1 MAQIA
6 IFTSGHSR
14 GSNFLAI
21 YNYILANKLPITIRY
36 LLVTDFT
43 SPVARLASERG
54 IPVMCYADKSVKIND
69 YLVNLCQKH
78 PVDLIALCGFMRK
91 LGSAFFEAVS
101 TPVVNIHPALL
112 PKYGG
117 KGMFG
122 MNVHKAVFANGEK
135 VSGATVHFVNE
146 HYDAG
151 SIISQKECDI
161 SHCQSP
167 EEIATHVLKIEH
179 EIYPKAIEKL
189 ICMQKRGKTS

>member
-1 MAQIA
+1 MKQLA

-21 YNYILANKLPITIRY
+21 YNYILENKLPINIRY

-43 SPVARLASERG
+43 SPVASLATERG
-54 IPVMCYADKSVKIND
+54 IPVICYADKNIKIND
-69 YLVNLCQKH
+69 YLIDLCQKH

-91 LGSAFFEAVS
+91 LGSAFFEHITA
-101 TPVVNIHPALL
+101 PVVNIHPALL

-122 MNVHKAVFANGEK
+122 MNVHKAVFEHHET

-146 HYDAG
+146 HYDDG
-151 SIISQKECDI
+151 SIICQQECDI
-161 SHCQSP
+161 SGCKLP
-167 EEIATHVLKIEH
+167 EEIASSVLQVEH
-179 EIYPKAIEKL
+179 TIYPKVIERL
-189 ICMQKRGKTS
+189 LCQ